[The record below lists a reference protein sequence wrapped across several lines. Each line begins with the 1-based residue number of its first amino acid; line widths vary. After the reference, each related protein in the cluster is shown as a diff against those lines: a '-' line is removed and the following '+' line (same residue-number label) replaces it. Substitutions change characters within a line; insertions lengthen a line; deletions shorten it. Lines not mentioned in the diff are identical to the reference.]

1 MFAKEKNVLGDVT
14 IYIDENKLPTYYAES
29 YFLYKNHLNY
39 LSQKINKYKSYENSS
54 QRKDYFKEL
63 NKAYIQNGS
72 NTHKIVSVLEKK
84 VTISAY
90 ENLKINGTD
99 NTQTTLKDYIY
110 LRRDWTYLEEAEKQ
124 LKTTIESIK
133 EELSKIKHKK
143 NNSLFLGCGV
153 GRIAFEFIDIYEKV
167 YATDKSFSM
176 IWHLQKLLN
185 AETINFFNP
194 HEKNVHK
201 LENVAQAYQAKIP
214 TESLKLK
221 NKFQAFVSDVLDL
234 PFESGTVDSI
244 FSIYFTDVIALKLWF
259 KEINDKL
266 SGNGLFIHFGP
277 LDYFF
282 SDEREMLT
290 AEEFK
295 KTFENN
301 GYKTLVDKIIE
312 TPHLEDSNSISYKV
326 YRNWFFI
333 AQKEK
338 KTSINHNISDDTIFK
353 INRPISYERKGIINK
368 GVEEQ
373 EVNIGLPNGKF
384 GGAQPVIQIL
394 ELIDEKN
401 TFSDLMSIL
410 KDSGLIA
417 DKGEIKGL
425 LNNLLSQGV
434 LTIL

>member
-1 MFAKEKNVLGDVT
+1 MFVKEKFVLDDVT
-14 IYIDENKLPTYYAES
+14 IYIDENKLPNYYAEA
-29 YFLYKNHLNY
+29 YFLYKNHLNFIV
-39 LSQKINKYKSYENSS
+39 QKINKYKSFENSS
-54 QRKDYFKEL
+54 PRKDYFKAL
-63 NKAYIQNGS
+63 NKAYIQNGN

-84 VTISAY
+84 VTVSAY
-90 ENLKINGTD
+90 ENLNINGTD
-99 NTQTTLKDYIY
+99 NTHTTLKDYIY
-110 LRRDWTYLEEAEKQ
+110 LRRDWTYIEEAEKQ
-124 LKTTIESIK
+124 LKITINSIK
-133 EELSKIKHKK
+133 EELSKIIQKH

-153 GRIAFEFIDIYEKV
+153 GRIAYEFTDVFEKV
-167 YATDKSFSM
+167 YATDKSYSM

-185 AETINFFNP
+185 SETINFFNP

-201 LENVAQAYQAKIP
+201 LENVAQEYQAKIP

-221 NKFQAFVSDVLDL
+221 SKFQAFVADVLDL

-266 SGNGLFIHFGP
+266 SDSGLFIHFGP

-295 KTFENN
+295 SFFENN

-333 AQKEK
+333 AQKEDK
-338 KTSINHNISDDTIFK
+338 NSIHPNISDDTILE
-353 INRPISYERKGIINK
+353 INLPIYYERKGTIKK
-368 GVEEQ
+368 GIEEL
-373 EVNIGLPNGKF
+373 EVNIELPNGKF

-394 ELIDEKN
+394 ELIDGKN
-401 TFSDLMSIL
+401 TFNDLMRIL
-410 KDSGLIA
+410 NDSGIIANKDEVKALLFDLLI
-417 DKGEIKGL
+417 
-425 LNNLLSQGV
+425 QGV
-434 LTIL
+434 LKSL